1 MKQKYVA
8 SLFLMALLAVS
19 ATSVYAQKQKGPDAQ
34 ILATVNGTKIMVK
47 ELEQALKGAEA
58 RGVKDSPEVRNA
70 IASELIVGEAILQD
84 VKKSGIE
91 KKGDNPERIK
101 LAQQQILKE
110 LWFQEYLKEHP
121 VTEAEIKAEYDRQV
135 ALTKDGRNSNEYKLS
150 QILVADETEANS
162 IASQVNAG
170 GDFAKLAKEKS
181 LEKVSAAQ
189 GGSIANWFLP
199 DQLVPPLGDT
209 VVALTKGKSTA
220 KPIKTA
226 SGWHIIRLDDIRKVK
241 IPPFEEAKNTVG
253 QQILSRRQQE
263 AVAELMKKVTV
274 KQGG

>member
-220 KPIKTA
+220 KPIKMA

>member
-101 LAQQQILKE
+101 LAQQQILKD

-220 KPIKTA
+220 KPIKMA

>member
-189 GGSIANWFLP
+189 GGSIANWVLP